1 MKNKI
6 LVLISLIFLFVAG
19 ILAPLAFG
27 FGKTGKGTT
36 VLGRDYSLLNKK
48 EIGEKLT
55 RDFPMEGELKL
66 IEGERKFSIDLA
78 SISTTVD
85 KDQLTSKLLFRRL
98 KQGVGRYIRAFFE
111 VKDFQLIV
119 NWNE

>member
-1 MKNKI
+1 MKNKV
-6 LVLISLIFLFVAG
+6 LALISLIFLFVAG

-48 EIGEKLT
+48 EIGEKLS
-55 RDFPMEGELKL
+55 RDFPMEGKIEFV
-66 IEGERKFSIDLA
+66 EGERTFSLDLA
-78 SISTTVD
+78 SVSASVD

-98 KQGVGRYIRAFFE
+98 RQGVGKYIRAFFE
-111 VKDFQLIV
+111 IKDFR
-119 NWNE
+119 